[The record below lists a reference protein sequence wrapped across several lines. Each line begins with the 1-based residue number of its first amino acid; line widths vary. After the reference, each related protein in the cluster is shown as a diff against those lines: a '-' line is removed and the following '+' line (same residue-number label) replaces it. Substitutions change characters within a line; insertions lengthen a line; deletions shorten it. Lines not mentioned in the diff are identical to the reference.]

1 MSVPCSLFPVPC
13 SLFPVPCSLFP
24 VPCSLFPVPWSPFP
38 VPGSR
43 SLFPIPDSRLDG
55 ESLDLARQSKV
66 VRGDP
71 TRVVRAQRERE
82 TRVPDVDV
90 GVMIHRFGE
99 IRDASNEADPRRE
112 RREPERLRER
122 IASARPTG
130 KRAKLALD
138 ADVGET
144 FGH

>member
-1 MSVPCSLFPVPC
+1 MLARPSSVPGVCQFPVPRLRF
-13 SLFPVPCSLFP
+13 SVPR
-24 VPCSLFPVPWSPFP
+24 SPFA
-38 VPGSR
+38 VPD

-55 ESLDLARQSKV
+55 ESLDLPRQSKV
-66 VRGDP
+66 IRGNP
-71 TRVVRAQRERE
+71 ARVVRAQRERE

-99 IRDASNEADPRRE
+99 IRDASNEADARRE

-122 IASARPTG
+122 IASARPTR

-138 ADVGET
+138 ADVRET